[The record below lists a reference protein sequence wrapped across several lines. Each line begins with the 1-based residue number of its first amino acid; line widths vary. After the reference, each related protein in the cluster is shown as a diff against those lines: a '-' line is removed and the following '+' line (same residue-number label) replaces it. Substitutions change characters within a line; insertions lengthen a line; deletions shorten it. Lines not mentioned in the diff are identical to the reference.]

1 MRPEPIDSMKK
12 LLEPPQIILQ
22 FANQY
27 PGNHPVDAVVAAI
40 AEELNMPDADAIQFG
55 NTIFISHYNEGDKD
69 AVLMR
74 AMNVDTA
81 ENYVDNTE
89 NYVVYA
95 YGRGVKTIVTVFSD
109 PAIESLIKTVKQ
121 RIDKNNPKL
130 DAKLTFKHEDNQTS
144 ATIVLMKERK
154 K

>member
-1 MRPEPIDSMKK
+1 MRPAPIDSMKK

-27 PGNHPVDAVVAAI
+27 PGNHPVQAVVAAI
-40 AEELNMPDADAIQFG
+40 AEELNMPDVDAIQFG
-55 NTIFISHYNEGDKD
+55 NTVFISHYTEGDQD
-69 AVLMR
+69 SVLMR

-81 ENYVDNTE
+81 ENYIDNTE

-95 YGRGVKTIVTVFSD
+95 YGRGVKNIVTVFSD
-109 PAIESLIKTVKQ
+109 PAIESLIKTVKH

-130 DAKLTFKHEDNQTS
+130 DAKLTFKRDEGQTS
-144 ATIVLMKERK
+144 ATIMLIKERK

>member
-1 MRPEPIDSMKK
+1 MRPEPVDSTKK

-22 FANQY
+22 FAHQY
-27 PGNHPVDAVVAAI
+27 PGNHPVQAVVAAI
-40 AEELNMPDADAIQFG
+40 SDELNMPDADAIQFG
-55 NTIFISHYNEGDKD
+55 NTVFISHYTEGDQD

-95 YGRGVKTIVTVFSD
+95 YGRGVKTIVTVFND
-109 PAIESLIKTVKQ
+109 PAIESLIKTVKH
-121 RIDKNNPKL
+121 RIDKNNPTL
-130 DAKLTFKHEDNQTS
+130 DAELTFKQDEGQTT